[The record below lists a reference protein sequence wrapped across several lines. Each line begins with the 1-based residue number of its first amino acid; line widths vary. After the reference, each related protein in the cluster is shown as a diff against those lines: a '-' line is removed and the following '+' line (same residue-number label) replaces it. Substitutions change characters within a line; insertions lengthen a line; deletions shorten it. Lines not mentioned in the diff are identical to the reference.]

1 MSTEPMSTGWYYQKA
16 STGGQ
21 QPLGPV
27 TWEELVSYARSG
39 ALAHN
44 DVVWH
49 EQLGNWMPAAQIQG
63 LFPMPAAPVATP
75 GAAAAAPGHAAA
87 PGYAATQGYGA
98 TAPAKRRVSPIAWAI
113 PLAVVVLAGVF
124 LGLYFGV
131 WRDGDKT
138 TASTEPTTTTE
149 AVTTTEADTTTSEA
163 PYVQA
168 EGEIFLEPSGE
179 AGPESFAGEQ
189 FVLTGPTTTL
199 SIPTTTL
206 FTTTTLPATTTTAAG
221 GVQPVAVTTL
231 LGDTPALYGGSKSK
245 QIADKEGQLAFLAAN
260 PDKAAAFCAALNA
273 DPNLRWSGGAQV
285 TPEQLPAYFAELTP
299 MQLTRDTRVTNHG
312 YRDGKPTPRQSA
324 LQAGQLV
331 LVDQYGVPRV
341 RCECG
346 NPLTPPKPVRGT
358 PTYTGPRWPGFDP
371 AKVIVIQ
378 QTNVTINIFVVV
390 DIKTGEPFSRPAGTD
405 GSQDAA
411 APTTTTS
418 LTSGAPV
425 SGVELEG
432 LWSGSFTVT
441 DINIPEEMQGA
452 AAEEGCDLAMLKE
465 LLGQALPMTLEM
477 TVDAGEQSGTAVML
491 VDVSALD
498 PGQSG
503 DISSE
508 PLTLSWTLQDDTIT
522 FDAGEAEVTTDMT
535 GTLSR
540 RGQTL
545 VMSGTMFSGESG
557 MGMYADWEVTK

>member
-1 MSTEPMSTGWYYQKA
+1 MSTEPMRTGWYYQKA
-16 STGGQ
+16 GTGGG

-39 ALAHN
+39 TLAQN

-49 EQLGNWMPAAQIQG
+49 QQLGNWMPAVQIPG
-63 LFPMPAAPVATP
+63 LFPMPATAAPTPEATVVP
-75 GAAAAAPGHAAA
+75 GAAL
-87 PGYAATQGYGA
+87 PGYTAAQGYGA
-98 TAPAKRRVSPIAWAI
+98 PAPAKRRVSPLAWAI
-113 PLAVVVLAGVF
+113 PLAVVVLAGIF
-124 LGLYFGV
+124 LGLYFGI

-138 TASTEPTTTTE
+138 TASTERTTTTE
-149 AVTTTEADTTTSEA
+149 AATTTSSEN

-189 FVLTGPTTTL
+189 FVVAGPTTTL
-199 SIPTTTL
+199 SIPTTTPL
-206 FTTTTLPATTTTAAG
+206 PTTLPATTSTAAD
-221 GVQPVAVTTL
+221 GVQPIAIAAVP
-231 LGDTPALYGGSKSK
+231 GDTPALYGGSKSK
-245 QIADKEGQLAFLAAN
+245 KIADKEGQLAFLVAN

-312 YRDGKPTPRQSA
+312 YRNGKPTPRQSV

-331 LVDQYGVPRV
+331 LVDQYGAPRV

-346 NPLTPPKPVRGT
+346 NPLVPPKPVRGT

-371 AKVIVIQ
+371 TTVIVIQ
-378 QTNVTINIFVVV
+378 QTNVIINIFVVV
-390 DIKTGEPFSRPAGTD
+390 DIHTGEPFSRPVGTD

-418 LTSGAPV
+418 TTGGSAV
-425 SGVELEG
+425 SGMELEG
-432 LWSGSFTVT
+432 RWSGSFTVT
-441 DINIPEEMQGA
+441 DVNIPKEMEDA
-452 AAEEGCDLAMLKE
+452 AAEEGCELAMLNE
-465 LLGQALPMTLEM
+465 LLGRALPLTLEM
-477 TVDAGEQSGTAVML
+477 TVDPGGESGTAVMFI
-491 VDVSALD
+491 DVSVLD
-498 PGQSG
+498 RGQTG
-503 DISSE
+503 DVSSE
-508 PLTLSWTLQDDTIT
+508 PLMLTWTLLDDTIV
-522 FDAGEAEVTTDMT
+522 FDATDAEVTTDMT
-535 GTLSR
+535 GALSR

-545 VMSGTMFSGESG
+545 AMSGTMFSGESG
-557 MGMYADWEVTK
+557 IGMYADWEVTK

>member
-1 MSTEPMSTGWYYQKA
+1 MSTEPMTTGWYYQKA
-16 STGGQ
+16 SAGGQ

-39 ALAHN
+39 ALAQN

-49 EQLGNWMPAAQIQG
+49 KQLGNWMPATQIQG
-63 LFPMPAAPVATP
+63 LFPMPAAP
-75 GAAAAAPGHAAA
+75 AAPAPAPGTIA
-87 PGYAATQGYGA
+87 PGYAAPQGYGA
-98 TAPAKRRVSPIAWAI
+98 PAPAKRRVSPLAWAI
-113 PLAVVVLAGVF
+113 PLAAVVLAGIF

-138 TASTEPTTTTE
+138 TTSTERTTTTE
-149 AVTTTEADTTTSEA
+149 SVTTTEAATTTSSEA

-189 FVLTGPTTTL
+189 FVLAGPTTTL
-199 SIPTTTL
+199 SIPTTL

-231 LGDTPALYGGSKSK
+231 RGDTPALYGGSKSK

-273 DPNLRWSGGAQV
+273 DPNLRWSGGTQV

-312 YRDGKPTPRQSA
+312 YRDGKPTPRQSV

-371 AKVIVIQ
+371 TTVIVIQ
-378 QTNVTINIFVVV
+378 QTTVIINIFVVV
-390 DIKTGEPFSRPAGTD
+390 DINTGEPFSRPAGTD
-405 GSQDAA
+405 GSRDAA

-418 LTSGAPV
+418 STATGAPV
-425 SGVELEG
+425 SGAELEG
-432 LWSGSFTVT
+432 LWTGSFTVT
-441 DINIPEEMQGA
+441 DINIPEEMEGA
-452 AAEEGCDLAMLKE
+452 AADEGCDLAVLEAM
-465 LLGQALPMTLEM
+465 LGQALPMTLEM
-477 TVDAGEQSGTAVML
+477 TVDPGNQSGSAVML
-491 VDVSALD
+491 IDVSSLD
-498 PGQSG
+498 TGESG
-503 DISSE
+503 EFSSE
-508 PLTLSWTLQDDTIT
+508 PLMLTWTLQGGTIT
-522 FDAGEAEVTTDMT
+522 FDAGDAEVTTDMT
-535 GTLSR
+535 GTVTR
-540 RGQTL
+540 QGQTL
-545 VMSGTMFSGESG
+545 VMTGTMFSGESG
-557 MGMYADWEVTK
+557 IGMYADWEATRQVGR